1 MSLRCIYKLKMYNLI
16 VFFLKG
22 FDLSTLLLALGITFA
37 SLILIALIIVI
48 VFVYNKE
55 YKFETLLKDSSNSI
69 RIYILDLSNDKVTYF
84 NRSDLRKRYS
94 IPLVEFYNHFQ
105 EDEREDLISWVH
117 DLIDKEKDPTNFK
130 EVHVISK
137 YRKSNFYSLLQIEK
151 VNYRKQ
157 VIYMSSFLIKPSTY
171 KKSNVKDNSYK
182 FSSQEAFNKIVSPYS
197 KGATFAFNFYDKRNK
212 DEEISRLI
220 FLQFVN
226 IFNNYITSSRPMIEY
241 GTHQIVVSELHSY
254 SRQQLLQLIVSIKSD
269 INTYLM
275 ISSLQDKIGY
285 TIGVAENKYFVRET
299 EKLVNTVLALATTAL
314 EDEEEMLIYEKG
326 RKLEGNEQEDYR
338 TEVERIIRDKKIRYL
353 FRPIINLEKCS
364 IMGYQSFAEP
374 QDSFFMNIKELKN
387 YALRTEDDRTLF
399 ATIARN
405 TITRF
410 ASEKDGDNIR
420 IFFNLNNLEKN
431 YVNRTL
437 SHIQNIKDIHIVLV
451 YSEDELTDLPENGDD
466 DLVNEIRMFKSRGY
480 EIALEISDNDL
491 TLSSI
496 IYGAFDFFMVDVN
509 TNLKIGS
516 KYSQRSLYNFRGLVE
531 KLLKYHRPIIALD
544 VPSWDSVELID
555 KLGINYISS
564 DVVSM
569 KSENVLPIPAKSVI
583 RIKNIKK

>member
-1 MSLRCIYKLKMYNLI
+1 MTRCIYKEKRYNLI
-16 VFFLKG
+16 VFFTKVS
-22 FDLSTLLLALGITFA
+22 DLSILLLAIGI
-37 SLILIALIIVI
+37 SLAALALISFVI
-48 VFVYNKE
+48 VLIIIHSKDR
-55 YKFETLLKDSSNSI
+55 KFDVLLKDASNTI
-69 RIYILDLSNDKVTYF
+69 RIYILDLANDKVNYF
-84 NRSDLRKRYS
+84 NRSNLRKRYS

-105 EDEREDLISWVH
+105 ENEREDLISWVH
-117 DLIDKEKDPTNFK
+117 DLIDKEKETSNFK

-137 YRKSNFYSLLQIEK
+137 NRKSNFYSLLQIEK

-157 VIYMSSFLIKPSTY
+157 LIYMNSFLIKPSTY
-171 KKSNVKDNSYK
+171 KKNNVRDNSYK
-182 FSSQEAFNKIVSPYS
+182 FSSQDLFNKMVSSTS
-197 KGATFAFNFYDKRNK
+197 KGTTFAFNFYDKRNK

-220 FLQFVN
+220 YLQFVN
-226 IFNNYITSSRPMIEY
+226 IFNNYISSSRPMIEY

-254 SRQQLLQLIVSIKSD
+254 SKQQLLQLIVSIKSD

-299 EKLVNTVLALATTAL
+299 EKLVNTVVSLASTAL

-326 RKLEGNEQEDYR
+326 RKLEGNSQEDYR
-338 TEVERIIRDKKIRYL
+338 TEVERIIRDKKIKYL

-364 IMGYQSFAEP
+364 IMGYQSFAETE
-374 QDSFFMNIKELKN
+374 DSFFMNIKELKN
-387 YALRTEDDRTLF
+387 YALRTEDDRSLF

-410 ASEKDGDNIR
+410 SLEKDSETVR
-420 IFFNLNNLEKN
+420 LFFNLNNLEKN

-437 SHIQNIKDIHIVLV
+437 SHIQNIRDIHIVLV
-451 YSEDELTDLPENGDD
+451 YSEDELVDLPENGDD
-466 DLVNEIRMFKSRGY
+466 DLVNEIRNFKSRGY

-516 KYSQRSLYNFRGLVE
+516 KYSQRNLYNFRGLVE
-531 KLLKYHRPIIALD
+531 RLLKYHRPIIAVD

-569 KSENVLPIPAKSVI
+569 KSENVLPIPTKSAI

>member
-1 MSLRCIYKLKMYNLI
+1 MLRCIYKEKRYNLI
-16 VFFLKG
+16 VFFTNVSD
-22 FDLSTLLLALGITFA
+22 FSILLLAIG
-37 SLILIALIIVI
+37 IALAALALISFFIVLII
-48 VFVYNKE
+48 NHSKDR
-55 YKFETLLKDSSNSI
+55 KFDVLLKDASNTI
-69 RIYILDLSNDKVTYF
+69 RIYILDLANDKVNYF
-84 NRSDLRKRYS
+84 NRSNLRKRYS
-94 IPLVEFYNHFQ
+94 IPLVDFYNHFQ
-105 EDEREDLISWVH
+105 ENEREDLISWVH
-117 DLIDKEKDPTNFK
+117 DLIDKEKETSNFK

-137 YRKSNFYSLLQIEK
+137 NRKSNFYSLLQIEK

-157 VIYMSSFLIKPSTY
+157 LIYMNSFLIKPSTY
-171 KKSNVKDNSYK
+171 KKNNVRDNSYK
-182 FSSQEAFNKIVSPYS
+182 FSSLDLFNKMVSSTS
-197 KGATFAFNFYDKRNK
+197 KGTTFAFNFYDKRNK

-220 FLQFVN
+220 YLQFVN
-226 IFNNYITSSRPMIEY
+226 IFNNYISSSRPMIEY

-254 SRQQLLQLIVSIKSD
+254 SKQQLLQLIVSIKSD

-299 EKLVNTVLALATTAL
+299 EKLVNTVISLASTAL
-314 EDEEEMLIYEKG
+314 EDEEEMLFYEKG
-326 RKLEGNEQEDYR
+326 RKLEGNSQEDYR
-338 TEVERIIRDKKIRYL
+338 TEVERIIRDKKIKYL
-353 FRPIINLEKCS
+353 YRPIINLEKCS
-364 IMGYQSFAEP
+364 IMGYQSFAETE
-374 QDSFFMNIKELKN
+374 DSFFMNIKELKN
-387 YALRTEDDRTLF
+387 YALRTEDDRSLF

-410 ASEKDGDNIR
+410 SLEKDSETVR
-420 IFFNLNNLEKN
+420 LFFNLNNLEKN

-437 SHIQNIKDIHIVLV
+437 SHIQNIRDIHIVLV
-451 YSEDELTDLPENGDD
+451 YSEDELVDLPENGDD
-466 DLVNEIRMFKSRGY
+466 DLVNEIRNFKSRGY

-509 TNLKIGS
+509 TNLKMGS

-531 KLLKYHRPIIALD
+531 RLLKYHRPIIAVD

-569 KSENVLPIPAKSVI
+569 KSENVLPIPAKSAI

>member
-1 MSLRCIYKLKMYNLI
+1 M
-16 VFFLKG
+16 FFTNVS
-22 FDLSTLLLALGITFA
+22 DLSILLLAIGITLA
-37 SLILIALIIVI
+37 ALALISFFIVLI
-48 VFVYNKE
+48 INHSKDR
-55 YKFETLLKDSSNSI
+55 KFDVLLKDASNTI
-69 RIYILDLSNDKVTYF
+69 RIYILDLANDKVNYF
-84 NRSDLRKRYS
+84 NRSNLRKRYS
-94 IPLVEFYNHFQ
+94 IPLVDFYNHFQ
-105 EDEREDLISWVH
+105 ENEREDLISWVH
-117 DLIDKEKDPTNFK
+117 DLIDKEKETSNFK

-137 YRKSNFYSLLQIEK
+137 NRKSNFYSLLQIEK

-157 VIYMSSFLIKPSTY
+157 LIYMNSFLIKPSTY
-171 KKSNVKDNSYK
+171 KKSNVRDNSYK
-182 FSSQEAFNKIVSPYS
+182 FSSLDLFNKMVSSTS
-197 KGATFAFNFYDKRNK
+197 KGTTFAFSFYDKRNK

-220 FLQFVN
+220 YLQFVN
-226 IFNNYITSSRPMIEY
+226 IFNNYISSSRPMIEY

-254 SRQQLLQLIVSIKSD
+254 SKQQLLQLIVSIKSD

-299 EKLVNTVLALATTAL
+299 EKLVNTVISLASTAL
-314 EDEEEMLIYEKG
+314 EDEEEMLFYEKG
-326 RKLEGNEQEDYR
+326 RKLEGNSQEDYR
-338 TEVERIIRDKKIRYL
+338 TEVERIIRDKKIKYL

-364 IMGYQSFAEP
+364 IMGYQSFAETE
-374 QDSFFMNIKELKN
+374 DSFFMNIKELKN
-387 YALRTEDDRTLF
+387 YALRTEDDRSLF

-410 ASEKDGDNIR
+410 SLEKDSETVR
-420 IFFNLNNLEKN
+420 LFFNLNNLEKN

-437 SHIQNIKDIHIVLV
+437 SHIQNIRDIHIVLV
-451 YSEDELTDLPENGDD
+451 YSEDELVDLPENGDD
-466 DLVNEIRMFKSRGY
+466 DLVNEIRNFKSRGY

-509 TNLKIGS
+509 TNLKMGS

-531 KLLKYHRPIIALD
+531 RLLKYHRPIIAVD

-569 KSENVLPIPAKSVI
+569 KSENVLPIPTKSAI

>member
-1 MSLRCIYKLKMYNLI
+1 M
-16 VFFLKG
+16 FFTNVS
-22 FDLSTLLLALGITFA
+22 DLSILLLVIGISLAAL
-37 SLILIALIIVI
+37 ALISFVI
-48 VFVYNKE
+48 VLIIIHSKDR
-55 YKFETLLKDSSNSI
+55 KFDVLLKDASNTI
-69 RIYILDLSNDKVTYF
+69 RIYILDLANDKVSYF
-84 NRSDLRKRYS
+84 NRSNLRKRYS
-94 IPLVEFYNHFQ
+94 IPLIDFYNHFQ
-105 EDEREDLISWVH
+105 ENEREDLISWVH
-117 DLIDKEKDPTNFK
+117 DLIDKEKETSNFK

-137 YRKSNFYSLLQIEK
+137 NRKSNFYSLLQIEK

-157 VIYMSSFLIKPSTY
+157 LIYMNSFLIKPSTY
-171 KKSNVKDNSYK
+171 KKNNVRDNSYK
-182 FSSQEAFNKIVSPYS
+182 FSSQDLFNKMVSSTS
-197 KGATFAFNFYDKRNK
+197 KGTTFAFNFYDKRNK

-220 FLQFVN
+220 YLQFVN
-226 IFNNYITSSRPMIEY
+226 IFNNYISSSRPMIEY

-254 SRQQLLQLIVSIKSD
+254 SKQQLLQLIVSIKSD

-299 EKLVNTVLALATTAL
+299 EKLVNTVVSLASTAL

-326 RKLEGNEQEDYR
+326 RKLEGNSQEDYR
-338 TEVERIIRDKKIRYL
+338 TEVERIIRDKKIKYL

-364 IMGYQSFAEP
+364 IMGYQSFAETE
-374 QDSFFMNIKELKN
+374 DSFFMNIKELKN
-387 YALRTEDDRTLF
+387 YALRTEDDRSLF

-410 ASEKDGDNIR
+410 SLEKDSETVR
-420 IFFNLNNLEKN
+420 LFFNLNNLEKN

-437 SHIQNIKDIHIVLV
+437 SHIQNIRDIHIVLV
-451 YSEDELTDLPENGDD
+451 YSEDELVDLPENGDD
-466 DLVNEIRMFKSRGY
+466 DLVNEIRNFKSRGY

-516 KYSQRSLYNFRGLVE
+516 KYSQRNLYNFRGLVE
-531 KLLKYHRPIIALD
+531 RLLKYHRPIIAVD

-569 KSENVLPIPAKSVI
+569 KSENVLPIPTKSAI

>member
-1 MSLRCIYKLKMYNLI
+1 MTRCIYKEKRYNLI
-16 VFFLKG
+16 VFFTKVS
-22 FDLSTLLLALGITFA
+22 DLSILLLVIGISLAAL
-37 SLILIALIIVI
+37 ALISFVI
-48 VFVYNKE
+48 VLIIIHSKDR
-55 YKFETLLKDSSNSI
+55 KFDVLLKDASNTI
-69 RIYILDLSNDKVTYF
+69 RIYILDLANDKVNYF
-84 NRSDLRKRYS
+84 NRSNLRKRYS

-105 EDEREDLISWVH
+105 ENEREDLISWVH
-117 DLIDKEKDPTNFK
+117 DLIDKEKETSNFK

-137 YRKSNFYSLLQIEK
+137 NRKSNFYSLLQIEK

-157 VIYMSSFLIKPSTY
+157 LIYMNSFLIKPSTY
-171 KKSNVKDNSYK
+171 KKNNVRDNSYK
-182 FSSQEAFNKIVSPYS
+182 FSSQDLFNKMVSSTS
-197 KGATFAFNFYDKRNK
+197 KGTTFAFNFYDKRNK

-220 FLQFVN
+220 YLQFVN
-226 IFNNYITSSRPMIEY
+226 IFNNYISSSRPMIEY

-254 SRQQLLQLIVSIKSD
+254 SKQQLLQLIVSIKSD

-299 EKLVNTVLALATTAL
+299 EKLVNTVVSLASTAL

-326 RKLEGNEQEDYR
+326 RKLEGNSQEDYR
-338 TEVERIIRDKKIRYL
+338 TEVERIIRDKKIKYL

-364 IMGYQSFAEP
+364 IMGYQSFAETE
-374 QDSFFMNIKELKN
+374 DSFFMNIKELKN
-387 YALRTEDDRTLF
+387 YALRTEDDRSLF

-410 ASEKDGDNIR
+410 SLEKDSETVR
-420 IFFNLNNLEKN
+420 LFFNLNNLEKN

-437 SHIQNIKDIHIVLV
+437 SHIQNIRDIHIVLV
-451 YSEDELTDLPENGDD
+451 YSEDELVDLPENGDD
-466 DLVNEIRMFKSRGY
+466 DLVNEIRNFKSRGY

-516 KYSQRSLYNFRGLVE
+516 KYSQRNLYNFRGLVE
-531 KLLKYHRPIIALD
+531 RLLKYHRPIIAVD

-569 KSENVLPIPAKSVI
+569 KSENVLPIPTKSAI

>member
-1 MSLRCIYKLKMYNLI
+1 M
-16 VFFLKG
+16 FFTNVS
-22 FDLSTLLLALGITFA
+22 DLSILLLAIGI
-37 SLILIALIIVI
+37 SLAALALISFVI
-48 VFVYNKE
+48 VLIIIHSKDR
-55 YKFETLLKDSSNSI
+55 KFDVLLKDASNTI
-69 RIYILDLSNDKVTYF
+69 RIYILDLANDKVSYF
-84 NRSDLRKRYS
+84 NRSNLRKRYS
-94 IPLVEFYNHFQ
+94 IPLVDFYNHFQ

-117 DLIDKEKDPTNFK
+117 DLIDKEKETSNFK

-137 YRKSNFYSLLQIEK
+137 NRKSNFYSLLQIEK

-157 VIYMSSFLIKPSTY
+157 LIYMNSFLIKPSTY
-171 KKSNVKDNSYK
+171 KKNNVRDNSYK
-182 FSSQEAFNKIVSPYS
+182 FSSQDLFNKIVSSTS
-197 KGATFAFNFYDKRNK
+197 KGTTFAFNFYDKRNK

-220 FLQFVN
+220 YLQFVN
-226 IFNNYITSSRPMIEY
+226 IFNNYISSSRPMIEY

-254 SRQQLLQLIVSIKSD
+254 SKQQLLQLIVSIKSD

-299 EKLVNTVLALATTAL
+299 EKLVNTVVSLASTAL

-326 RKLEGNEQEDYR
+326 RKLEGNSQEDYR
-338 TEVERIIRDKKIRYL
+338 TEVERIIRDKKIKYL

-364 IMGYQSFAEP
+364 IMGYQSFAETE
-374 QDSFFMNIKELKN
+374 DSFFMNIKELKN
-387 YALRTEDDRTLF
+387 YALRTEDDRSLF

-410 ASEKDGDNIR
+410 SLEKDSETVR
-420 IFFNLNNLEKN
+420 LFFNLNNLEKN

-437 SHIQNIKDIHIVLV
+437 SHIQNIRDIHIVLV
-451 YSEDELTDLPENGDD
+451 YSEDELVDLPENGDD
-466 DLVNEIRMFKSRGY
+466 DLVNEIRNFKSRGY

-516 KYSQRSLYNFRGLVE
+516 KYSQRNLYNFRGLVE
-531 KLLKYHRPIIALD
+531 RLLKYHRPIIAVD

-569 KSENVLPIPAKSVI
+569 KSENVLPIPTKSAI

>member
-1 MSLRCIYKLKMYNLI
+1 M
-16 VFFLKG
+16 FFTNVS
-22 FDLSTLLLALGITFA
+22 DLSILLLAIGITLA
-37 SLILIALIIVI
+37 ALALISFFIVLI
-48 VFVYNKE
+48 INHSKDR
-55 YKFETLLKDSSNSI
+55 KFDVLLKDASNTI
-69 RIYILDLSNDKVTYF
+69 RIYILDLANDKVNYF
-84 NRSDLRKRYS
+84 NRSNLRKRYS
-94 IPLVEFYNHFQ
+94 IPLVDFYNHFQ
-105 EDEREDLISWVH
+105 ENEREDLISWVH
-117 DLIDKEKDPTNFK
+117 DLIDKEKETSNFK

-137 YRKSNFYSLLQIEK
+137 NRKSNFYSLLQIEK

-157 VIYMSSFLIKPSTY
+157 LIYMNSFLIKPSTY
-171 KKSNVKDNSYK
+171 KKSNVRDNSYK
-182 FSSQEAFNKIVSPYS
+182 FSSLDLFNKMVSSTS
-197 KGATFAFNFYDKRNK
+197 KGTTFAFSFYDKRNK

-220 FLQFVN
+220 YLQFVN
-226 IFNNYITSSRPMIEY
+226 IFNNYISNSRPMIEY

-254 SRQQLLQLIVSIKSD
+254 SKQQLLQLIVSIKSD

-299 EKLVNTVLALATTAL
+299 EKLVNTVISLASTAL
-314 EDEEEMLIYEKG
+314 EDEEEMLFYEKG
-326 RKLEGNEQEDYR
+326 RKLEGNSQEDYR
-338 TEVERIIRDKKIRYL
+338 TEVERIIRDKKIKYL

-364 IMGYQSFAEP
+364 IMGYQSFAETE
-374 QDSFFMNIKELKN
+374 DSFFMNIKELKN
-387 YALRTEDDRTLF
+387 YALRTEDDRSLF

-410 ASEKDGDNIR
+410 SLEKDSETVR
-420 IFFNLNNLEKN
+420 LFFNLNNLEKN

-437 SHIQNIKDIHIVLV
+437 SHIQNIRDIHIVLV
-451 YSEDELTDLPENGDD
+451 YSEDELVDLPENGDD
-466 DLVNEIRMFKSRGY
+466 DLVNEIRNFKSRGY

-509 TNLKIGS
+509 TNLKMGS

-531 KLLKYHRPIIALD
+531 RLLKYHRPIIAVD

-569 KSENVLPIPAKSVI
+569 KSENVLPIPTKSAI

>member
-1 MSLRCIYKLKMYNLI
+1 M
-16 VFFLKG
+16 FFTNVS
-22 FDLSTLLLALGITFA
+22 DLSILLLAIGITLA
-37 SLILIALIIVI
+37 ALALISFFIVLI
-48 VFVYNKE
+48 INHSKDR
-55 YKFETLLKDSSNSI
+55 KFDVLLKDASNTI
-69 RIYILDLSNDKVTYF
+69 RIYILDLANDKVNYF
-84 NRSDLRKRYS
+84 NRSNLRKRYS
-94 IPLVEFYNHFQ
+94 IPLVDFYNHFQ
-105 EDEREDLISWVH
+105 ENEREDLISWVH
-117 DLIDKEKDPTNFK
+117 DLIDKEKETSNFK

-137 YRKSNFYSLLQIEK
+137 NRKSNFYSLLQIEK

-157 VIYMSSFLIKPSTY
+157 LIYMNSFLIKPSTY
-171 KKSNVKDNSYK
+171 KKSNVRDNSYK
-182 FSSQEAFNKIVSPYS
+182 FSSLDLFNKMVSSTS
-197 KGATFAFNFYDKRNK
+197 KGTTFAFSFYDKRNK

-220 FLQFVN
+220 YLQFVN
-226 IFNNYITSSRPMIEY
+226 IFNNYISSSRPMIEY

-254 SRQQLLQLIVSIKSD
+254 SKQQLLQLIVSIKSD

-299 EKLVNTVLALATTAL
+299 EKLVNTVISLASTAL
-314 EDEEEMLIYEKG
+314 EDEEEMLFYEKG
-326 RKLEGNEQEDYR
+326 RKLEGNSQEDYR
-338 TEVERIIRDKKIRYL
+338 TEVERIIRDKKIKYL

-364 IMGYQSFAEP
+364 IMGYQSFAETE
-374 QDSFFMNIKELKN
+374 DSFFMNIKELKN
-387 YALRTEDDRTLF
+387 YALRTEDDRSLF

-410 ASEKDGDNIR
+410 SLEKDSETVR
-420 IFFNLNNLEKN
+420 LFFNLNNLEKN

-437 SHIQNIKDIHIVLV
+437 SHIQNIRDIHIVLV
-451 YSEDELTDLPENGDD
+451 YSEDELVDLPENGDD
-466 DLVNEIRMFKSRGY
+466 DLVNEIRNFKSRGY

-509 TNLKIGS
+509 TNLKMGS

-531 KLLKYHRPIIALD
+531 RLLKYHRPIIAVD

-569 KSENVLPIPAKSVI
+569 KSENVLPIPTKSVI

>member
-1 MSLRCIYKLKMYNLI
+1 M
-16 VFFLKG
+16 FFTNVSD
-22 FDLSTLLLALGITFA
+22 FSILLLAIGITLA
-37 SLILIALIIVI
+37 ALALISFFIVLI
-48 VFVYNKE
+48 INHSKDR
-55 YKFETLLKDSSNSI
+55 KFDVLLKDASNTI
-69 RIYILDLSNDKVTYF
+69 RIYILDLANDKVNYF
-84 NRSDLRKRYS
+84 NRSNLRKRYS
-94 IPLVEFYNHFQ
+94 IPLVDFYNHFQ
-105 EDEREDLISWVH
+105 ENEREDLISWVH
-117 DLIDKEKDPTNFK
+117 DLIDKEKETSNFK

-137 YRKSNFYSLLQIEK
+137 NRKSNFYSLLQIEK

-157 VIYMSSFLIKPSTY
+157 LIYMNSFLIKPSTY
-171 KKSNVKDNSYK
+171 KKNNVRDNSYK
-182 FSSQEAFNKIVSPYS
+182 FSSLDLFNKMVSSTS
-197 KGATFAFNFYDKRNK
+197 KGTTFAFNFYDKRNK

-220 FLQFVN
+220 YLQFVN
-226 IFNNYITSSRPMIEY
+226 IFNNYISSSRPMIEY

-254 SRQQLLQLIVSIKSD
+254 SKQQLLQLIVSIKSD

-299 EKLVNTVLALATTAL
+299 EKLVNTVISLASTAL
-314 EDEEEMLIYEKG
+314 EDEEEMLFYEKG
-326 RKLEGNEQEDYR
+326 RKLEGNSQEDYR
-338 TEVERIIRDKKIRYL
+338 TEVERIIRDKKIKYL

-364 IMGYQSFAEP
+364 IMGYQSFAETE
-374 QDSFFMNIKELKN
+374 DSFFMNIKELKN
-387 YALRTEDDRTLF
+387 YALRTEDDRSLF

-410 ASEKDGDNIR
+410 SLEKDSETVR
-420 IFFNLNNLEKN
+420 LFFNLNNLEKN

-437 SHIQNIKDIHIVLV
+437 SHIQNIRDIHIVLV
-451 YSEDELTDLPENGDD
+451 YSEDELVDLPENGDD
-466 DLVNEIRMFKSRGY
+466 DLVNEIRNFKSRGY

-509 TNLKIGS
+509 TNLKMGS

-531 KLLKYHRPIIALD
+531 RLLKYHRPIIAVD

-569 KSENVLPIPAKSVI
+569 KSENVLPIPTKSAI